1 MCDHVCRLGSV
12 SILRTVTKSVLP
24 YRDTICVLAALEK
37 QGWERQDGG
46 NDVMDEVT
54 HGGQGENGVIVT
66 GEDEVERERGEG
78 RASQGPPCSVG

>member
-1 MCDHVCRLGSV
+1 M
-12 SILRTVTKSVLP
+12 LRTVTKSVLP

-54 HGGQGENGVIVT
+54 HGGQGENGVIVM
-66 GEDEVERERGEG
+66 GG
-78 RASQGPPCSVG
+78 